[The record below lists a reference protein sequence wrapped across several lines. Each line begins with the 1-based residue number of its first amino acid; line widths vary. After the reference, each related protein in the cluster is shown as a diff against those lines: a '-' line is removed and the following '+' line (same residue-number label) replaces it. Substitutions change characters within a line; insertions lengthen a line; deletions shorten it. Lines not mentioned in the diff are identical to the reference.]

1 MNYLFNLASLF
12 GLTFRV
18 LTIALVSVFGAAN
31 VAGQSVSTSQ
41 LMSLELKILSV
52 QIVFLSSH
60 LPFNFSKQ

>member
-18 LTIALVSVFGAAN
+18 LTIALVSVFDA
-31 VAGQSVSTSQ
+31 
-41 LMSLELKILSV
+41 
-52 QIVFLSSH
+52 LSSH